1 MELESTN
8 PTADTSQQ
16 MAEQRED
23 RNPSVKS
30 MVSKWEEES
39 RGMSTVSAATIAT
52 QITEQA
58 QQPAGPIQIDPVEKA
73 EILANQAPIALLAEH
88 EDEAEEARQQIAQ
101 VNLLQEEEVK
111 QISSVSTEDIS
122 TSNLKS
128 YLERELGNLE
138 NDEME
143 IYNVLQCP
151 VGDIQG
157 DEQEITNQLERTY
170 TASIIELSLDNTR
183 QRLPTFDSQINKV
196 IQVLACTNKGVFL
209 TSLAPSP
216 DGNPASQKIK
226 QVSKIYDKRVKFMQ
240 LYKKILFI
248 VGSELMEDE
257 KETDFSPN

>member
-1 MELESTN
+1 
-8 PTADTSQQ
+8 
-16 MAEQRED
+16 
-23 RNPSVKS
+23 
-30 MVSKWEEES
+30 
-39 RGMSTVSAATIAT
+39 MSTVSAATIAT

-196 IQVLACTNKGVFL
+196 IQVVSSIKLLFYTLTVDIYSYSQHVQTKECSLRVWPQVLMVIRPHRRSSRLARFMTNESSSCSSTKRFC
-209 TSLAPSP
+209 SSWE
-216 DGNPASQKIK
+216 
-226 QVSKIYDKRVKFMQ
+226 VS
-240 LYKKILFI
+240 
-248 VGSELMEDE
+248 
-257 KETDFSPN
+257 